1 MVIHVVL
8 NTMCSS
14 VLYYIM
20 SFALLCY
27 MGFDVILCWYQNN
40 IILKSI
46 KAANQFW
53 PIYPPIFHVSRK
65 FLDNLFYWF
74 ILSPFA
80 FLDKTQIGGYIYV
93 INAMIFCLFT
103 PMSSTHIAKEFF
115 ILSNHYH
122 QGHHHQSP
130 FPLKFTKIFRF
141 RLRKYRIQKS
151 RKRIIL

>member
-1 MVIHVVL
+1 M
-8 NTMCSS
+8 
-14 VLYYIM
+14 LYGFWCYIM
-20 SFALLCY
+20 LISK
-27 MGFDVILCWYQNN
+27 WYH
-40 IILKSI
+40 I
-46 KAANQFW
+46 KINQGSE
-53 PIYPPIFHVSRK
+53 PISAYIPPIFHVSRK

-80 FLDKTQIGGYIYV
+80 FLDKTQIRGYIYV
-93 INAMIFCLFT
+93 INAMVFCLFT
-103 PMSSTHIAKEFF
+103 PMSSTHIVKEFF